1 MTIKDYVGNHN
12 FLLINE
18 NLKGINYDFKNIR
31 KSNTTYSNEYIIFDE
46 KFVLKRMYSN
56 TYELLGFCRLE
67 EFSEQ
72 IDKIAEMFNDDLFK
86 IEMLDKNDEIYTV
99 QFMRSEYSINNETKS
114 TLWIYKEIDGNWIA
128 SNPYG
133 PALVR
138 YRNNQVIQTKF
149 CILGKELSEFEIEVL
164 KAIRV

>member
-1 MTIKDYVGNHN
+1 MTIEDYINNNN
-12 FLLINE
+12 FLLINTKHE
-18 NLKGINYDFKNIR
+18 GTKYEFKNVR
-31 KSNTTYSNEYIIFDE
+31 KSNATYSNEYIIFDE

-56 TYELLGFCRLE
+56 TYKLIDFCRLE

-86 IEMLDKNDEIYTV
+86 IEMLDKSDKIYTV

-133 PALVR
+133 SALVR
-138 YRNNQVIQTKF
+138 YRNNEVIQTKF
-149 CILGKELSEFEIEVL
+149 YVLGKELNEFEIEVL
-164 KAIRV
+164 KAIKA

>member
-1 MTIKDYVGNHN
+1 MTIKEYANDHD
-12 FLLINE
+12 FLIMNAQHE
-18 NLKGINYDFKNIR
+18 GINYDFKNVR
-31 KSNTTYSNEYIIFDE
+31 KSNATYSNEYIIFDE
-46 KFVLKRMYSN
+46 KFVLKRMCSN

-72 IDKIAEMFNDDLFK
+72 IDKIVEMFNDDLFK

-99 QFMRSEYSINNETKS
+99 QFMRSKYSINNETKS

-138 YRNNQVIQTKF
+138 YRNNEVIQTKF
-149 CILGKELSEFEIEVL
+149 CILGKELNEFEIEVL

>member
-1 MTIKDYVGNHN
+1 MTIKDYVNN
-12 FLLINE
+12 NDFLLTNAHHEGVNYEFE
-18 NLKGINYDFKNIR
+18 NVR
-31 KSNTTYSNEYIIFDE
+31 KSNATYSNEYIIFDE

-56 TYELLGFCRLE
+56 TYELLKFCRLE

-72 IDKIAEMFNDDLFK
+72 IDKIAEMFHDDLFK
-86 IEMLDKNDEIYTV
+86 IEMLDKNDKIYTV
-99 QFMRSEYSINNETKS
+99 QFMRNEYSVNNETKS
-114 TLWIYKEIDGNWIA
+114 TLWIYEKIDENWIA

-149 CILGKELSEFEIEVL
+149 CVSGKELNEFEIEVL
-164 KAIRV
+164 KAIKA

>member
-1 MTIKDYVGNHN
+1 MTIKEYINDNN
-12 FLLINE
+12 FFLINI
-18 NLKGINYDFKNIR
+18 NHKGLNYKFKNVR
-31 KSNTTYSNEYIIFDE
+31 KSNATYSNEYIIFDE

-56 TYELLGFCRLE
+56 TYELLRFCRLE

-99 QFMRSEYSINNETKS
+99 QFMRNEYSVNNEIKS
-114 TLWIYKEIDGNWIA
+114 TLWIYEEIDGNWIA

-138 YRNNQVIQTKF
+138 YRNNEVIQTKF
-149 CILGKELSEFEIEVL
+149 CVSGKELDEFEIEVL
-164 KAIRV
+164 KATQI

>member
-1 MTIKDYVGNHN
+1 MTIEDYINNNN
-12 FLLINE
+12 FLLMNAKHE
-18 NLKGINYDFKNIR
+18 GTRYEFKNVR
-31 KSNTTYSNEYIIFDE
+31 KSNATYSNEYIIFDE

-72 IDKIAEMFNDDLFK
+72 IDKITEMFNDDLFK

-138 YRNNQVIQTKF
+138 YRNNQVVQTKF

-164 KAIRV
+164 KATRV

>member
-1 MTIKDYVGNHN
+1 MTIEDYINDN
-12 FLLINE
+12 DFLLTNTHHE
-18 NLKGINYDFKNIR
+18 GVNYEFEHVR
-31 KSNTTYSNEYIIFDE
+31 KSNATYSNEYIIFDE

-56 TYELLGFCRLE
+56 TYELLEFCRLE

-86 IEMLDKNDEIYTV
+86 IEMLDKNDKIYTV
-99 QFMRSEYSINNETKS
+99 QFMRNEYSVNNETKS
-114 TLWIYKEIDGNWIA
+114 TLWIYEEIDENWIA

-138 YRNNQVIQTKF
+138 YRNNEVIQTKF

-164 KAIRV
+164 KATRV

>member
-1 MTIKDYVGNHN
+1 MIIEDYINNNN
-12 FLLINE
+12 FLLMNAQHE
-18 NLKGINYDFKNIR
+18 GINYDFKNVR
-31 KSNTTYSNEYIIFDE
+31 KSNATYSNEYIIFDE

-99 QFMRSEYSINNETKS
+99 QFIRSEYSINNETKS
-114 TLWIYKEIDGNWIA
+114 TLWIYKEIDRNWIA

-138 YRNNQVIQTKF
+138 YRNNQVVQTKF

-164 KAIRV
+164 KATRV

>member
-1 MTIKDYVGNHN
+1 MTIKEYANDHD
-12 FLLINE
+12 FLIMNAQHE
-18 NLKGINYDFKNIR
+18 GINYDFKNVR
-31 KSNTTYSNEYIIFDE
+31 KSNATYSNEYIIFDE

-56 TYELLGFCRLE
+56 TYELFGFCRLE

-72 IDKIAEMFNDDLFK
+72 IDKIAEMFNDNLFK

-99 QFMRSEYSINNETKS
+99 QFIRSEYSINNETKS

-138 YRNNQVIQTKF
+138 CRNNEVIQTKF
-149 CILGKELSEFEIEVL
+149 CVSGKELDEFEIEVL
-164 KAIRV
+164 KATQI

>member
-1 MTIKDYVGNHN
+1 MTIEDYVNDN
-12 FLLINE
+12 NLLLMNAQCKGTKYEFE
-18 NLKGINYDFKNIR
+18 NVR
-31 KSNTTYSNEYIIFDE
+31 KSNSTYSNEYIIFDE

-56 TYELLGFCRLE
+56 TYELLEFCRLE

-72 IDKIAEMFNDDLFK
+72 IDKIVEMFNDDLFK

-149 CILGKELSEFEIEVL
+149 CMLGKELSEFEIEVL
-164 KAIRV
+164 KAIKA

>member
-1 MTIKDYVGNHN
+1 MTIKEYVNDN
-12 FLLINE
+12 DLLLMNAQH
-18 NLKGINYDFKNIR
+18 KGIDYKFENVR
-31 KSNTTYSNEYIIFDE
+31 KSNATYSNEYIIFDE

-56 TYELLGFCRLE
+56 TYELLDFCRLE
-67 EFSEQ
+67 EFSEL
-72 IDKIAEMFNDDLFK
+72 IDKIAEAFHDDLFK
-86 IEMLDKNDEIYTV
+86 IEMLDKNDKIYTV
-99 QFMRSEYSINNETKS
+99 QFMRNEYSVNNETKS
-114 TLWIYKEIDGNWIA
+114 TLWIYEEIDENWIA

-138 YRNNQVIQTKF
+138 YRNNQVVQTKF